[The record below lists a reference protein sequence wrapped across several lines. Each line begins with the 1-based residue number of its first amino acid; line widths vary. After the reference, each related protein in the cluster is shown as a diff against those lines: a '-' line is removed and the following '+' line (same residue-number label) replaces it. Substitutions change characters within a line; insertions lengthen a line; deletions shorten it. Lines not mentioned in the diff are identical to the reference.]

1 MMNWKKIKEV
11 IAFNGWR
18 KVIQKTF
25 KLPNG
30 QQATY
35 DILKGPD
42 YVTVAAFTSEKKV
55 IMVKQFRAGP
65 EKMLVTFP
73 TGNIDE
79 GEDPL
84 AAAVRELREETGY
97 EARKIIFLKKLYTEY
112 RVDCQYIY
120 IAFGCEKVGDQK
132 LDETEF
138 IDMYL
143 ISLEELKVLCKDAN
157 DDTFNDMGPALLAL
171 DYLKEKKLN
180 DKNMRIFKYG
190 DMKL

>member
-1 MMNWKKIKEV
+1 MNWKKIKEAV
-11 IAFNGWR
+11 AFNGWR
-18 KVIQKTF
+18 KVIQKTYQ
-25 KLPNG
+25 LPDG

-42 YVTVAAFTSEKKV
+42 YVTVAAFTKKNEA

-65 EKMLVTFP
+65 EKVLVTFP

-84 AAAVRELREETGY
+84 KAAVRELREESGY
-97 EARKIIFLKKLYTEY
+97 EARTIIFLKKIYTEY
-112 RVDCQYIY
+112 RADCQYIY
-120 IAFGCEKVGDQK
+120 VALDCEKVGEQE
-132 LDETEF
+132 LDGTEF

-143 ISLEELKVLCKDAN
+143 ISLEELKALCKDAN

-171 DYLKEKKLN
+171 DYLKEN
-180 DKNMRIFKYG
+180 D
-190 DMKL
+190 

>member
-1 MMNWKKIKEV
+1 MMNWEKIKEV

-18 KVIQKTF
+18 KVIQKTY

-42 YVTVAAFTSEKKV
+42 YVTVAAFTPEKKA

-65 EKMLVTFP
+65 EKVLVTFP
-73 TGNIDE
+73 TGNIDD

-84 AAAVRELREETGY
+84 AAAIRELREETGY
-97 EARKIIFLKKLYTEY
+97 EAREIIFLKKLYTEY
-112 RVDCQYIY
+112 RADCQYIY
-120 IAFGCEKVGDQK
+120 IALDCEKVGVQK

-138 IDMYL
+138 IDTYL
-143 ISLEELKVLCKDAN
+143 ISLEELKALCRDKV
-157 DDTFNDMGPALLAL
+157 DDTFNDMGAGFLAL
-171 DYLKEKKLN
+171 DYLKQQA
-180 DKNMRIFKYG
+180 II
-190 DMKL
+190 